1 MKCDKCGFVS
11 FDYLS
16 ECRRCGANLTAT
28 REHLGFSALK
38 SEVPFLLGALLKGG
52 GKREISMGG
61 AGSESRGPGEGR
73 PLPLVP
79 ERPFEAGPSSGNQM
93 LSPDLQKEPQRQAKE
108 ELIIEL
114 SEADLE
120 SLSGG
125 KEPDSTRDR
134 MPGKN
139 I

>member
-16 ECRRCGANLTAT
+16 ECRRCGADLSAT

-52 GKREISMGG
+52 GMRDTPNARVGEEPGG
-61 AGSESRGPGEGR
+61 SANESVSSLGSEHPFHPEVPPPSLPAPPEAEMKADR
-73 PLPLVP
+73 P
-79 ERPFEAGPSSGNQM
+79 AT
-93 LSPDLQKEPQRQAKE
+93 E

-125 KEPDSTRDR
+125 KESNKVRVS
-134 MPGKN
+134 GKKL
-139 I
+139 